1 MEEELKNFII
11 VWISAIISVSYCY
24 YISANIKTGV
34 LRLFSVL
41 PICGLFFVLPL
52 FFSSVH
58 FSSSTAFYLSE
69 MASLKLIL
77 FAFDQGPLFPVAPNL
92 IQFVCFTCFPIKLQR
107 NPKSQPSQN
116 HFHKRAFAIKI
127 MIFGVVLH
135 VYNYSHFLP
144 QTVLL
149 GLCFLHLYVE
159 LEILLGPLKVLLSM
173 ALGCDLEPQ
182 FNKPYLATSLQ
193 DFWGR
198 RWNLMVSSVLRSGIY
213 NPVRCACQRPMNSG
227 WARFM
232 GYLVTFLVSGLFHEL
247 VYFYITRET
256 PTWEVTLFFVL
267 NGVCTGTEVAVKRT
281 GFLRRWWPVRSS
293 VSRLLTMGF
302 VVVTG
307 GLLFFPLFIRS
318 GMMERRANETL
329 FFLDFVKRKFSIF

>member
-24 YISANIKTGV
+24 YLSANIKTGV

-58 FSSSTAFYLSE
+58 FSSSTAYYLSE

-198 RWNLMVSSVLRSGIY
+198 RCDKDKTTPQHDNKDPMFIKQG
-213 NPVRCACQRPMNSG
+213 NP
-227 WARFM
+227 RF
-232 GYLVTFLVSGLFHEL
+232 
-247 VYFYITRET
+247 I
-256 PTWEVTLFFVL
+256 
-267 NGVCTGTEVAVKRT
+267 
-281 GFLRRWWPVRSS
+281 VRS
-293 VSRLLTMGF
+293 RW
-302 VVVTG
+302 
-307 GLLFFPLFIRS
+307 
-318 GMMERRANETL
+318 
-329 FFLDFVKRKFSIF
+329 IFTEDESNCSNPENSKKE